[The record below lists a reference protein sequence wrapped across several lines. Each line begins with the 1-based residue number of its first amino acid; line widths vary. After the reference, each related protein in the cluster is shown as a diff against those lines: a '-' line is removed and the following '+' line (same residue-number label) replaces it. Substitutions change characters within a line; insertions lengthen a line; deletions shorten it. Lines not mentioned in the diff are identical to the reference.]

1 MKSDKRTDDM
11 ERRIAPDAIGDG
23 MQDGTM
29 EGTAEETT
37 EEKTD
42 RTTDGITDGMTDGI
56 TGGMTDEGIRES
68 EEIDRRVEELMA
80 PEEDDGNGRK
90 KKKRKKKREAG
101 EKKTGLIKRIK
112 GWSRRRKILTAAGVV
127 VIALLAG
134 SKLGGGGKS
143 PGIMVDVMP
152 LAKQAIQE
160 KLSLSGPV
168 SGTDSV
174 DVVSNIH
181 AEIVTMNVK
190 EGDQV
195 KKDQVLAVLDST
207 DLEREVQI
215 AQNAYDLAVNNKQ
228 EKDKEAALGYEKAVQ
243 DFQKASLDHS
253 RNSQLFAS
261 GDISQMEMEASA
273 NALNDARR
281 AMEGYTV
288 ENGRG
293 RADKSYDIQIEN
305 ARFDLEKKKEE
316 LENTQIKSTIDGTVV
331 RVNSKVGQFADKV
344 EDDKPIFS
352 IENLEQLELEIKV
365 SEFSIGKVKVGQEA
379 VISADILDGGTVN
392 GEVIKISP
400 TGEEKG
406 GGSTERVIPTTIRV
420 DGQDT
425 KLIAGITAKA
435 ELLIREA
442 EDAFVVPT
450 TALLDE
456 GDTTYIL
463 IVQDMKIKRI
473 PVTLGVDGDVSVEVI
488 PADDT
493 VLEEGMQ
500 VVMNPGPHLMDGTD
514 VIVRPQ

>member
-1 MKSDKRTDDM
+1 MRHDDRM
-11 ERRIAPDAIGDG
+11 NETEGKTLAQGQG
-23 MQDGTM
+23 MNVPGETETREEAEMSREKGQD
-29 EGTAEETT
+29 AEEKEAAPEAPQEDAAFDRQL
-37 EEKTD
+37 EEMMN
-42 RTTDGITDGMTDGI
+42 G
-56 TGGMTDEGIRES
+56 TGGKKAG
-68 EEIDRRVEELMA
+68 
-80 PEEDDGNGRK
+80 
-90 KKKRKKKREAG
+90 KKKRGKKKFLLAAAVLAVLGIGAVKVLGGSEPS
-101 EKKTGLIKRIK
+101 LP
-112 GWSRRRKILTAAGVV
+112 TAATVTPV
-127 VIALLAG
+127 R
-134 SKLGGGGKS
+134 KE
-143 PGIMVDVMP
+143 
-152 LAKQAIQE
+152 IQNR
-160 KLSLSGPV
+160 LSVSGPV

-253 RNSQLFAS
+253 RNSQLFAT
-261 GDISQMEMEASA
+261 GDISQMELEASA

-281 AMEGYTV
+281 QMEGYTV

-293 RADKSYDIQIEN
+293 VADSSYGIQIQN
-305 ARFDLEKKKEE
+305 AAFDLEKKKEE
-316 LENTQIKSTIDGTVV
+316 LDNTQIKSTIDGTVV

-344 EDDKPIFS
+344 EDDKPILS

-365 SEFSIGKVKVGQEA
+365 SEFSIGKVKVGQMA
-379 VISADILDGGTVN
+379 TITADILDGETAE
-392 GEVIKISP
+392 GEVVKISP

-420 DGQDT
+420 DGGSS

-442 EDAFVVPT
+442 KDVFVVPSS
-450 TALLDE
+450 ALFDDGE
-456 GDTTYIL
+456 VTYIA
-463 IVQDMKIKRI
+463 IVQDMKVKRI
-473 PVTLGVDGDVSVEVI
+473 PVTMGVDGDVVVEVI
-488 PADDT
+488 PTDGT

-500 VVMNPGPHLMDGTD
+500 VITNPGPHLMDGAAVLIT
-514 VIVRPQ
+514 Q

>member
-1 MKSDKRTDDM
+1 MESEKRTKEMGPDVN
-11 ERRIAPDAIGDG
+11 PDAV
-23 MQDGTM
+23 
-29 EGTAEETT
+29 
-37 EEKTD
+37 
-42 RTTDGITDGMTDGI
+42 
-56 TGGMTDEGIRES
+56 RES

-80 PEEDDGNGRK
+80 PEEDGDNG
-90 KKKRKKKREAG
+90 KKRKKKRKQKSQAG
-101 EKKTGLIKRIK
+101 GQSGIKKMVGRVK
-112 GWSRRRKILTAAGVV
+112 GWSRRRKIITVLC
-127 VIALLAG
+127 ILAVGIFAFSRMGG
-134 SKLGGGGKS
+134 SGK
-143 PGIMVDVMP
+143 PAGIMVDVAP
-152 LAKQAIQE
+152 LAKQSIQE

-181 AEIVTMNVK
+181 AEIIVMNVK

-215 AQNAYDLAVNNKQ
+215 AQNAYDLAVSNKQ

-253 RNSQLFAS
+253 RNAQLFAN
-261 GDISQMEMEASA
+261 GDISQMDLETSA
-273 NALNDARR
+273 NALNDAKR
-281 AMEGYTV
+281 AMESYTV

-293 RADKSYDIQIEN
+293 RADKSYDLQIEN

-316 LENTQIKSTIDGTVV
+316 LDNTQIKSTIDGTVV

-365 SEFSIGKVKVGQEA
+365 SEFSIGKIKVGQTA
-379 VISADILDGGTVN
+379 VISADILDGETVE

-406 GGSTERVIPTTIRV
+406 GGSSERVIPTTIRV
-420 DGQDT
+420 NGQDS

-435 ELLIREA
+435 ELLIRESD
-442 EDAFVVPT
+442 ETFVIPT
-450 TALLDE
+450 TSLIDE
-456 GDTTYIL
+456 GEATYIA
-463 IVQDMKIKRI
+463 IVENSKVKRI
-473 PVTLGVDGDVSVEVI
+473 PVTMGVDGDVSIEII
-488 PADDT
+488 PADGA

-500 VVMNPGPHLMDGTD
+500 VILNPMPGLMDGTD

>member
-1 MKSDKRTDDM
+1 MEREKRTEDVDL
-11 ERRIAPDAIGDG
+11 DAI
-23 MQDGTM
+23 Q
-29 EGTAEETT
+29 AEM
-37 EEKTD
+37 K
-42 RTTDGITDGMTDGI
+42 
-56 TGGMTDEGIRES
+56 ES
-68 EEIDRRVEELMA
+68 EEIDRRVEALMA
-80 PEEDDGNGRK
+80 PEEDGGNGKK
-90 KKKRKKKREAG
+90 KKKRKKNKG
-101 EKKTGLIKRIK
+101 ENGYSEKQGLIKRIK
-112 GWSRRRKILTAAGVV
+112 GWSRRRKIITAAVI
-127 VIALLAG
+127 VIAAVFISSRFGG
-134 SKLGGGGKS
+134 SSKNTGM
-143 PGIMVDVMP
+143 MVDVLP
-152 LAKQAIQE
+152 LSKQSIQE

-181 AEIVTMNVK
+181 AEITAMNVK
-190 EGDQV
+190 EGDQIH
-195 KKDQVLAVLDST
+195 KDQVLAVLDST
-207 DLEREVQI
+207 DLEREVRI

-243 DFQKASLDHS
+243 DFQKAGMDHS
-253 RNSQLFAS
+253 RNSQLFAT
-261 GDISQMEMEASA
+261 GDISQMDLEASA
-273 NALNDARR
+273 NALNDAKRT
-281 AMEGYTV
+281 MDGYTV
-288 ENGRG
+288 VNGKG
-293 RADKSYDIQIEN
+293 VADKSYELQIEN
-305 ARFDLEKKKEE
+305 ARYDLEKKMEE

-365 SEFSIGKVKVGQEA
+365 SEFSIGKVKVGQSA

-435 ELLIREA
+435 ELLIKES

-450 TALLDE
+450 TALLDD
-456 GDTTYIL
+456 GDTTYIA
-463 IVQDMKIKRI
+463 IVQDLKVKRI
-473 PVTLGVDGDVSVEVI
+473 PVTIGVDGDVLVEVI
-488 PADDT
+488 PTDDT

-500 VVMNPGPHLMDGTD
+500 VIQNPNPMMVDGAD

>member
-1 MKSDKRTDDM
+1 MESGNRTDDM
-11 ERRIAPDAIGDG
+11 ERRIAPD
-23 MQDGTM
+23 
-29 EGTAEETT
+29 
-37 EEKTD
+37 
-42 RTTDGITDGMTDGI
+42 GMTEDGKK
-56 TGGMTDEGIRES
+56 ES
-68 EEIDRRVEELMA
+68 EAIDRRVEELMA

-90 KKKRKKKREAG
+90 KKKRKKRKEAG
-101 EKKTGLIKRIK
+101 EKNTGLIKRIK

-127 VIALLAG
+127 VIVLLAG

-143 PGIMVDVMP
+143 PGIMVDVAP
-152 LAKQAIQE
+152 LTKQAIQE

-379 VISADILDGGTVN
+379 VISADILDGETVD
-392 GEVIKISP
+392 GEVVKISP

-420 DGQDT
+420 DGQGT
-425 KLIAGITAKA
+425 KLIAGITARA
-435 ELLIREA
+435 ELLIRES

-450 TALLDE
+450 TALLDD
-456 GDTTYIL
+456 GDTTYIV

-488 PADDT
+488 LADGT

-500 VVMNPGPHLMDGTD
+500 VVMSPGPHLMDGTD